1 MKFWQRP
8 LMLAIVSLLPV
19 SSSVVLPAVFSKGAN
34 AQVADA
40 QVADAQVV
48 DAQMLSQL
56 GSQPVSQLMSQPA
69 SQQPER
75 VLSVTGLGTQMIP
88 TTLSQVSLG
97 VVVQASTAEAAQQQA
112 AQRQTA
118 VIDQLRSQAVENLET
133 TGISLNPRYDYS
145 DNQQRLIGYEATNTI
160 SFRVP
165 TGQAGTVIDGAISA
179 GATQINGVSFIA
191 EPAALN
197 AARQQALE
205 AAIADAQQQAD
216 TVLKA
221 LGLTRQE
228 IIRIAIGS
236 VSAPP
241 PVPVQAEA
249 RLAADSAT
257 TPVVGQSQ
265 TVDAQ
270 VTLEIRY

>member
-8 LMLAIVSLLPV
+8 WMLVIVSLIPI
-19 SSSVVLPAVFSKGAN
+19 SGSAVFSTVFPRAAN
-34 AQVADA
+34 AQVASA
-40 QVADAQVV
+40 QVADAR
-48 DAQMLSQL
+48 MLSQSR
-56 GSQPVSQLMSQPA
+56 SQPMSPPA
-69 SQQPER
+69 FQQQER

-88 TTLSQVSLG
+88 TTLSQVNLG

-118 VIDQLRSQAVENLET
+118 VIDWLRSQSVDNLET

-160 SFRVP
+160 SFRIP
-165 TGQAGTVIDGAISA
+165 TGQAGAVIDGAISA

-216 TVLKA
+216 TVLQA

-228 IIRIAIGS
+228 IIRITIGS

-241 PVPVQAEA
+241 PIPVQAEA